1 MPSPPSPALDSHLLV
16 PSQVTEPLP
25 RFDQVHWA
33 QMLIDDSRE
42 DDDALEAILVEL
54 DQLKTVFVVFVFRLV
69 VRLQTAQRAKLQALV
84 NDNTA
89 SEYAANKDKLRI
101 SDFRTLVTGA
111 LTRLLGGASAEQ
123 TSALERDSRSTTP
136 EPLVLLDVDSL
147 MPALGL
153 HELEDTVNRD
163 EAEDLDDLEAYL
175 HAASDLFDNMA
186 VATFRQLQ
194 DLSAQHRA
202 SLEATM
208 RKLEAQEDKQ
218 ELDRRQLLEVHER
231 IRLALKPYEA
241 TA

>member
-1 MPSPPSPALDSHLLV
+1 MPSPPSSPALDSHLLV

-42 DDDALEAILVEL
+42 DDDALEDSFDRERVAEILFEL
-54 DQLKTVFVVFVFRLV
+54 DQLKTDFIVFVFKLV

-84 NDNTA
+84 NENTA
-89 SEYAANKDKLRI
+89 SEYAANKDKSRI

-123 TSALERDSRSTTP
+123 TSALERGSTSTTP
-136 EPLVLLDVDSL
+136 DPLVLLDVDSP

-175 HAASDLFDNMA
+175 HAASDLFDDMA
-186 VATFRQLQ
+186 VATFPQLQ
-194 DLSAQHRA
+194 ALSAQH
-202 SLEATM
+202 
-208 RKLEAQEDKQ
+208 Q
-218 ELDRRQLLEVHER
+218 LDRRQLLEVHER